1 MEEVRTTEIKLN
13 GTIMPNDDADIMR
26 WFGWNDVCCP
36 ADIENALAEL
46 PDGEEVTVWINSTGG
61 DLFSGLDMYH
71 ALKNAKGKTRAK
83 ITTCAASAASV
94 AAMGCSVIEADAAS
108 VICVHDPSCWAS
120 GAAEDL
126 RKTAD
131 ELDTFKRS
139 IMATYRGRAKISDE
153 EMWNLMREDRWMNAD
168 EALEKGLIDSMS
180 GEGQS
185 GSVRIVNAGRPCF
198 FPTDEMRERYQ
209 NAKGNERKCAAV
221 YAEILAKM

>member
-1 MEEVRTTEIKLN
+1 
-13 GTIMPNDDADIMR
+13 MPNDDADIMR

-46 PDGEEVTVWINSTGG
+46 PEGEEVTVWINSTGG

-71 ALKNAKGKTRAK
+71 ALKNAKAPTTAK

-108 VICVHDPSCWAS
+108 VICVHDPSCWAK

-131 ELDTFKRS
+131 ELDTF
-139 IMATYRGRAKISDE
+139 
-153 EMWNLMREDRWMNAD
+153 
-168 EALEKGLIDSMS
+168 
-180 GEGQS
+180 
-185 GSVRIVNAGRPCF
+185 
-198 FPTDEMRERYQ
+198 
-209 NAKGNERKCAAV
+209 
-221 YAEILAKM
+221 

>member
-1 MEEVRTTEIKLN
+1 MQ
-13 GTIMPNDDADIMR
+13 NDDADIMR

-46 PDGEEVTVWINSTGG
+46 QEGEEVTVWINSAGG

-71 ALKNAKGKTRAK
+71 ALKNAKARITAK

-108 VICVHDPSCWAS
+108 VICVHDPSCWAM

-153 EMWNLMREDRWMNAD
+153 EMWSLMQEDRWMNAD

-180 GEGQS
+180 GEGKS

-209 NAKGNERKCAAV
+209 NAKENERKCSAV